1 MCVHRRKDPCDEQTL
16 VLLGLECPQ
25 ESREDLIDRWS
36 GVSTGGV
43 FAKSVLVHV
52 LARTACGRVMGFVKA
67 FIMATQAR
75 VSEVYLDEALVGEA
89 DRGQRL
95 LQHLVVALIDACKA
109 AGSRV
114 TRVRGQCKRGEKLVG
129 DRSVNLHE
137 HVYTPMGLGAEY
149 SAPVS
154 VDSPWC
160 GTGPDDSSY
169 IMWYGQG
176 AAVREAAAAIAAKK
190 PLGQGV
196 SLSVHLGGWCAGA
209 NAAAAAAA
217 AAAASATS
225 DDASNDAASDDDLQ
239 PANTPPPNPLLL
251 PRALHDG
258 AQAQP
263 PDALRTQYSIDN
275 LDDLHRAVDYLEDRQ
290 VMMWLAAGEHPNG
303 MGSGSIQHSGG
314 WQGGHITGVRAFIVP
329 QLYTFAFERE
339 RAIDVEL
346 DRSMYNP
353 YMEPAGEIV
362 AGSWYLVAND
372 AASDDAANAADA
384 TMLDAAM
391 PDAAMP
397 DAATS
402 DAPASGAAAANQV
415 AIAVVTTRA
424 CSERRLLPP
433 DSPYASPGGLL
444 EQLEALERT
453 AITSRLQG
461 TARIRLSQAR
471 DCALLAVAHHAIQA
485 RESGASTGG
494 SETEADL
501 YTRQHSF
508 LLTRGVGVSAFS
520 AALTRC
526 SSRMKKTRDEYVSF
540 LISEAADLIV
550 DLRRAARLTPCAPR
564 AAVRETEVR
573 VTGSRGERL
582 LGGTERA
589 RATVLRSEYEQAVR
603 VRKRLEADVQR
614 AKAREADLLAKKQA
628 TEKLAREAAGEAPEA
643 EGEAA
648 GSSAAHAQG
657 QPKRRRV

>member
-209 NAAAAAAA
+209 DAAAAAAA

-225 DDASNDAASDDDLQ
+225 DDAS
-239 PANTPPPNPLLL
+239 
-251 PRALHDG
+251 
-258 AQAQP
+258 
-263 PDALRTQYSIDN
+263 
-275 LDDLHRAVDYLEDRQ
+275 
-290 VMMWLAAGEHPNG
+290 
-303 MGSGSIQHSGG
+303 
-314 WQGGHITGVRAFIVP
+314 
-329 QLYTFAFERE
+329 
-339 RAIDVEL
+339 
-346 DRSMYNP
+346 
-353 YMEPAGEIV
+353 
-362 AGSWYLVAND
+362 ND